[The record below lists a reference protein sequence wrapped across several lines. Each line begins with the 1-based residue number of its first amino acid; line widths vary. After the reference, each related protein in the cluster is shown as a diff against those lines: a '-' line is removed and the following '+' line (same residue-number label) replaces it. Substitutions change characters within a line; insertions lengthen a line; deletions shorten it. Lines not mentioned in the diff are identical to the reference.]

1 MSLPITLTFQ
11 APDRTADQLQT
22 DMEEN
27 LLPQIKEVA
36 GVENAAL
43 AMEAAPDQ
51 SKADSGFIVGVLK
64 FTIEN
69 SKILTGL
76 LGVGNAIV
84 GNGKTVK
91 MTIKSKSGDEYS
103 AEAKDL
109 AELERMIQMAEA
121 SLERL
126 D

>member
-11 APDRTADQLQT
+11 APDRTSDQLQT
-22 DMEEN
+22 DMET
-27 LLPQIKEVA
+27 LLPQIREIA
-36 GVENAAL
+36 GVESAAL
-43 AMEAAPDQ
+43 AMEAAPDG
-51 SKADSGFIVGVLK
+51 SKAGDGFIVGVLK
-64 FTIEN
+64 LTIEN

-126 D
+126 E